1 MGPGCCGAAP
11 ALPPGT
17 LFFSPFLVRLPAR
30 PPFSSCCGCC
40 SCSCGGGAGWLGR
53 NTLPLAAA
61 PPIALHSDRQP
72 STPGTGQGHAWRG
85 GRGPTAA
92 VAAAAVVAAAAGAG
106 AAAAGAVPAAVTAAA
121 GQPGSGGVPN
131 PSLHPAT

>member
-1 MGPGCCGAAP
+1 MGPSCCGAAP
-11 ALPPGT
+11 ALPPGM

-30 PPFSSCCGCC
+30 PPFSSCCGYC

-61 PPIALHSDRQP
+61 PPRALHSDQQL

-92 VAAAAVVAAAAGAG
+92 GAAAAAVA

>member
-1 MGPGCCGAAP
+1 MVLRRLSLLVCCFSARFLFGFLPGLLFPAA
-11 ALPPGT
+11 AA
-17 LFFSPFLVRLPAR
+17 VVAAAV
-30 PPFSSCCGCC
+30 
-40 SCSCGGGAGWLGR
+40 GGGAGWLGR

-61 PPIALHSDRQP
+61 PPRALHSDRQP

-92 VAAAAVVAAAAGAG
+92 VAAAAVVAAAAGAAGAG